1 MTEETP
7 RLILMTAP
15 IIGADVPA
23 LVEKLAAA
31 AEASDVASVVLRLA
45 PGVDDKALAPLVR
58 FAEEHNAALL
68 LADDSS
74 RAARASFDGAHMGA
88 GVDGLREAIKAL
100 QPKKVV
106 GAGGVDTRDE
116 AMEAGETG
124 ADYVMFGESGAL
136 AHAVSLVEW
145 WSEVMEP
152 PCAGYAQSVDAVAAL
167 ARAGADFIALAPELW
182 AGEAGVEPAWRAA
195 LEAPP

>member
-74 RAARASFDGAHMGA
+74 RAARLTASSLAERSA
-88 GVDGLREAIKAL
+88 RRKR
-100 QPKKVV
+100 VV
-106 GAGGVDTRDE
+106 
-116 AMEAGETG
+116 
-124 ADYVMFGESGAL
+124 
-136 AHAVSLVEW
+136 
-145 WSEVMEP
+145 
-152 PCAGYAQSVDAVAAL
+152 AL
-167 ARAGADFIALAPELW
+167 ARRSPKRGSAST
-182 AGEAGVEPAWRAA
+182 AA
-195 LEAPP
+195 SPSSRPG